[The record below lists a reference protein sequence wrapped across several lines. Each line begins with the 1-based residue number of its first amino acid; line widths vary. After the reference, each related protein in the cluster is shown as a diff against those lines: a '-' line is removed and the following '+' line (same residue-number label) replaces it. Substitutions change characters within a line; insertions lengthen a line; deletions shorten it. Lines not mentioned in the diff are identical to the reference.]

1 MLMEISLAILFHCRP
16 EPRAP
21 DNSNTTFWADGY
33 TIGTGAHVG
42 FSLVG
47 WYCKYKTSEPF
58 PMLLMAAVAKVAV
71 KVAAL
76 SLASPAQS
84 SPSTGHVLF
93 VS

>member
-47 WYCKYKTSEPF
+47 WYCK
-58 PMLLMAAVAKVAV
+58 
-71 KVAAL
+71 
-76 SLASPAQS
+76 
-84 SPSTGHVLF
+84 
-93 VS
+93 